1 MATPGAAAKAR
12 KGKLATRAVFYRRL
26 MRNGLAATGL
36 IAVSLAAGVI
46 GYHALGGLAWID
58 AFQNAAM
65 ILSGMGPVDPLT
77 SSGAKFFAGCY
88 ALYSGLALIATA
100 TLALAPIL
108 HRLFHSFH
116 LQDSGDAS

>member
-1 MATPGAAAKAR
+1 VAKSPA
-12 KGKLATRAVFYRRL
+12 KPVKPALASRAVFYRRL
-26 MRNGLAATGL
+26 RRNGQVAAGL
-36 IAVSLAAGVI
+36 IALSLAVGVG
-46 GYHALGGLAWID
+46 GYHWLGGLAWID

-100 TLALAPIL
+100 TLAMAPIL

-116 LQDSGDAS
+116 LEDSPDAS